1 MQTSSQSNCITEMNF
16 IKTSLLLLSILHAIS
31 AGVVYPRPHRVD
43 GEHLN
48 DMMEDLLSGNI
59 EGVRPPQPKLADQI
73 WSDFQKLD
81 PQRKPEAYMDLVD
94 EFSVGPGFGYKPGE
108 YIPIKGAI
116 SNRLANIH
124 NAAAGSNSVPVFNPA
139 KFLPAGSNGNGL
151 KMLRRR
157 MKFRNMN
164 QHGSK

>member
-1 MQTSSQSNCITEMNF
+1 MNF
-16 IKTSLLLLSILHAIS
+16 IKTSLLLLTVLHAIS
-31 AGVVYPRPHRVD
+31 AGVVSHRVN
-43 GEHLN
+43 GEYLN
-48 DMMEDLLSGNI
+48 DMVEDLLPGNI
-59 EGVRPPQPKLADQI
+59 GGIRPPQQI
-73 WSDFQKLD
+73 WSQLQKLD
-81 PQRKPEAYMDLVD
+81 PQLKPEAYMDLVD

-124 NAAAGSNSVPVFNPA
+124 NAAAGSNSVPGFNPA

-157 MKFRNMN
+157 IKFRNMN